1 MGMSLG
7 IALLYSYSLYMTF
20 RFYIWSTVEYRPAR
34 CPLLMILRHL
44 SSLLDILIYP
54 HKQFFLLSQP
64 HPI

>member
-1 MGMSLG
+1 MVN
-7 IALLYSYSLYMTF
+7 IKN
-20 RFYIWSTVEYRPAR
+20 VEYRPAR

-54 HKQFFLLSQP
+54 HIQFFLLSQP